1 MRMLAL
7 LFALFF
13 MLLAMRVHAAEW
25 SVGPAPSDDPSM
37 TAATVRN
44 EDGHVLY
51 LWSRE
56 AEQRYQVFAELHLAA
71 GEVFGA
77 AMPQYRINGG
87 ESVDTEAVRQEG
99 EAFGALWGHVGREA
113 AFWMVWTSI
122 QQTILPSDAFADWFT
137 GREIEIA
144 YTAADGT
151 DKTTRFSLAGIAAA
165 VQTATGLD
173 TPSGN

>member
-1 MRMLAL
+1 MRLLAVL
-7 LFALFF
+7 L
-13 MLLAMRVHAAEW
+13 MLLAFPAQAAEW
-25 SVGPAPSDDPSM
+25 SVGAAPSDDPGM
-37 TAATVRN
+37 TAAAVRN
-44 EDGHVLY
+44 ESGHVLY

-56 AEQRYQVFAELHLAA
+56 AERRYQVFAELHLAP
-71 GEVFGA
+71 GEAFGA
-77 AMPQYRINGG
+77 AMPHYRINGG

-122 QQTILPSDAFADWFT
+122 QRTILPSDAFADWFT

-151 DKTTRFSLAGIAAA
+151 DKTTRFSLDGIATA
-165 VQTATGLD
+165 VQTATGLE
-173 TPSGN
+173 TPSDN